1 MFVITENYEIL
12 NLTQCIKIVVI
23 RKEIKAYTTSSA
35 TNLIATF
42 ETEVDAGYAYFELFK
57 ALKAGKR
64 TWDPDTIKPLS
75 ALWDKVE
82 KHFDDTGD
90 LYEFTGN
97 AEISAFHL
105 DQVTIKYDAKA
116 SDHLRQNTI
125 AKYQKA
131 VGKKLRELLGDTS
144 IEVEWITK

>member
-105 DQVTIKYDAKA
+105 DQVTIEYDAKA

-131 VGKKLRELLGDTS
+131 VAQKLRELLGDTS
-144 IEVEWITK
+144 IEVEWTS